1 MIPIIVPDQQDGIA
15 ASPVNIWLADYIQ
28 QQYSGYRAIY
38 VGGDWCAPCKALK
51 PLVDKL
57 LTQYPTIQGYEIK
70 LDQNTDLLTTPP
82 NLPPLIQSLPT
93 LLLVHKGEL
102 LGKLSGLVE
111 TNTII
116 ALFNKGLVGEA
127 ADITKE
133 KSGILAAAEISALLK
148 SKPFNCAHDLFES
161 LESNIK
167 YQPVLQQAKS
177 LIDLVQY
184 CSINLT
190 DLTQQEFHE
199 VYREVIKLNLT
210 LALDILFLL
219 LNLSHKEETRAL
231 YIRTLNC
238 LTDKALAAQYRKKL
252 HSIRR

>member
-1 MIPIIVPDQQDGIA
+1 MIPIIAPDQQDKVVI
-15 ASPVNIWLADYIQ
+15 SPVNIWLADYIQ
-28 QQYSGYRAIY
+28 QQHCDYRAIY

-51 PLVDKL
+51 PLVNNL

-70 LDQNTDLLTTPP
+70 LDQDTDLLTTPA

-116 ALFNKGLVGEA
+116 TLFNKCLVGKV
-127 ADITKE
+127 ADIAKE
-133 KSGILAAAEISALLK
+133 EPETQAVAEISILLK
-148 SKPFNCAHDLFES
+148 SQQLNFAHALFES
-161 LESNIK
+161 LDNNIK
-167 YQPVLQQAKS
+167 YQPSLQQAKS

-184 CSINLT
+184 CSTNLT
-190 DLTQQEFHE
+190 DLTQQELHE
-199 VYREVIKLNLT
+199 VYREVIKLDLT
-210 LALDILFLL
+210 LALDILVSKFN
-219 LNLSHKEETRAL
+219 LNLKEEARAL

-238 LTDKALAAQYRKKL
+238 LTDKTLATQYRKQL
-252 HSIRR
+252 HIISR

>member
-15 ASPVNIWLADYIQ
+15 ASAVNTWLADYIQ
-28 QQYSGYRAIY
+28 QQHNDCRIIY
-38 VGGDWCAPCKALK
+38 IGGDWCAPCKALK

-70 LDQNTDLLTTPP
+70 LDQDTDLLAAP

-116 ALFNKGLVGEA
+116 ALFNNGPVGET

-133 KSGILAAAEISALLK
+133 ESSIQAVADITMRLK
-148 SKPFNCAHDLFES
+148 TQPLICAQDLFES
-161 LESNIK
+161 LDSNIK
-167 YQPVLQQAKS
+167 YQPRLQQAKS

-184 CSINLT
+184 CSINLM

-199 VYREVIKLNLT
+199 AYREVIKLELT
-210 LALDILFLL
+210 LALDILFLQF
-219 LNLSHKEETRAL
+219 NLSHKEASAL